1 MASRP
6 SHPSSPSPNFLYWEN
21 EKVRLDYRPVHMN
34 PLTMRLSRSHLKHAY
49 IEMFALFEKM

>member
-34 PLTMRLSRSHLKHAY
+34 PLDDE
-49 IEMFALFEKM
+49 IESIPPKARVY